1 VTSPRPAR
9 PSAKTP
15 RPAKR
20 ALSTQ
25 EARTAATRHRLLAAA
40 ETVFARNGFEAAR
53 LEDIAA
59 LAGYT
64 RGAFYAHFEGKE
76 DIFFALLE
84 QWVAERI
91 GEVNAVLEKQKNPQ
105 ARLRALRDHYT
116 HSRKDRR
123 LVLLSL
129 EFKLFAL
136 RHPETHARLRA
147 RHERLR
153 ALRDHYTHSRK
164 DRRLVLLSLE
174 FKLFALRH
182 PETHA
187 RLRARHERL
196 RACGGD
202 FVRRVS
208 EDLGR
213 KLPIPSIAAATGLG
227 ALSNALVLEHLF
239 DQSAVSDADIR
250 HLLGVVFDAI
260 LGSASAD

>member
-1 VTSPRPAR
+1 MELHVTAPVRAARPA
-9 PSAKTP
+9 AKAP
-15 RPAKR
+15 RRAKR

-25 EARTAATRHRLLAAA
+25 EARTTATRQRLLAAA
-40 ETVFARNGFEAAR
+40 ETVFARDGFEAAR

-91 GEVNAVLEKQKNPQ
+91 AEVNAVLEKQKSPQ

-116 HSRKDRR
+116 HSRKDRG

-136 RHPETHARLRA
+136 RHPETHARLRT

-153 ALRDHYTHSRK
+153 S
-164 DRRLVLLSLE
+164 
-174 FKLFALRH
+174 
-182 PETHA
+182 
-187 RLRARHERL
+187 
-196 RACGGD
+196 CGGD

-208 EDLGR
+208 KDLGR
-213 KLPIPSIAAATGLG
+213 TLPIPSTAAATGLG

-239 DQSAVSDADIR
+239 DQTAVSDQDIR

-260 LGSASAD
+260 LGTQSAQ

>member
-1 VTSPRPAR
+1 MTLPRPAR

-153 ALRDHYTHSRK
+153 A
-164 DRRLVLLSLE
+164 
-174 FKLFALRH
+174 
-182 PETHA
+182 
-187 RLRARHERL
+187 
-196 RACGGD
+196 CGGD

>member
-1 VTSPRPAR
+1 MTSPRPAR

-153 ALRDHYTHSRK
+153 A
-164 DRRLVLLSLE
+164 
-174 FKLFALRH
+174 
-182 PETHA
+182 
-187 RLRARHERL
+187 
-196 RACGGD
+196 CGGD